1 MARYSGYARPKDGK
15 KTIRQLLHYMGF
27 YKWSMALVALLVC
40 ISSLANIMG
49 TYMLKPV
56 INQFILPNDTDGLI
70 RALIRMAVMYGAG
83 VLATFGYNQ
92 LMVITLSLIHI

>member
-49 TYMLKPV
+49 T
-56 INQFILPNDTDGLI
+56 
-70 RALIRMAVMYGAG
+70 
-83 VLATFGYNQ
+83 
-92 LMVITLSLIHI
+92 LSLIPI